1 MLSSDR
7 WEMFKYDA
15 FDRLQ
20 PKSVPQ
26 VGSHQSNWAAQHSGP
41 GAVAHSSFTIRATT
55 VMASENSGG
64 NPAPTQIPRGKQG
77 HLRSLFSLPWPSKPF
92 LSF

>member
-26 VGSHQSNWAAQHSGP
+26 VGSHQSN
-41 GAVAHSSFTIRATT
+41 
-55 VMASENSGG
+55 
-64 NPAPTQIPRGKQG
+64 
-77 HLRSLFSLPWPSKPF
+77 
-92 LSF
+92 